1 MIPTSQTVL
10 DGTNIRDP
18 TLAFLDTDTYT
29 RTSNGRIEKDV
40 QKQKR
45 TGKRRPSSH
54 HMKRLLA
61 LALIEVIRTTL
72 GNHIYQFNWK
82 VYRQFSGGP
91 KGDNISKLAFK
102 VVMFTFSPRYKANPV
117 NLQLSKNTTWLV

>member
-1 MIPTSQTVL
+1 MLDDTSR
-10 DGTNIRDP
+10 RDP
-18 TLAFLDTDTYT
+18 TLAFWDIDTYT

-54 HMKRLLA
+54 HKKRPLA

-72 GNHIYQFNWK
+72 GDNIYQFNGK
-82 VYRQFSGGP
+82 VYSQYSGGP
-91 KGDNISKLAFK
+91 KGDNITKLASK
-102 VVMFTFSPRYKANPV
+102 VVMFTFSPRYKAKPV
-117 NLQLSKNTTWLV
+117 NLQLSKNITWLV